1 MSSFAKQTGCPT
13 SAALSAYGAGSLSFL
28 ARRSVSEHLAT
39 CEFCGAEL
47 SLLLAPQLAP
57 AQLDEHVAADIATA
71 PPMPLA
77 LRVLAESILSEM
89 HAAPSAE
96 RRAA

>member
-1 MSSFAKQTGCPT
+1 MSSFAKQTGCPS
-13 SAALSAYGAGSLSFL
+13 SATLSAYGAMSLSFL
-28 ARRSVSEHLAT
+28 ARRSVAEHLAA

-47 SLLLAPQLAP
+47 SLLLAQDAP
-57 AQLDEHVAADIATA
+57 AVETLDAHVAVA

-89 HAAPSAE
+89 HAAPVAQ